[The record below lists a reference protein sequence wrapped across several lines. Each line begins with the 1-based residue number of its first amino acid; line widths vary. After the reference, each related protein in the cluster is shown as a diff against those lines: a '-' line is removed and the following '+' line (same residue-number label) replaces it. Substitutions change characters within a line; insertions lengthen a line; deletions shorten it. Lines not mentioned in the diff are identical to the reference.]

1 MTEQVSDN
9 KKKLISEREVAA
21 YLRENTD
28 FFVKHPDLLEQINL
42 PHERGE
48 AISLVERQVAL
59 LRERNIDMR
68 HRLGKLLDN
77 AREND
82 KLFEKTKHL
91 VLQLLEA
98 RSLQETVEALL
109 LSFDRDFE
117 IPFTRIV
124 LFGDASR
131 LPDCAAH
138 ICGVH
143 EARESINRILAANKA
158 ICGAFPA
165 EELEFF
171 FPGQAAQVGS
181 AAVVPLLHGNC
192 FGLLA
197 IGNSDPN
204 HYRSS
209 MGTLF
214 LGYIAD
220 ILNRLLPR
228 YLVVG

>member
-1 MTEQVSDN
+1 VTEQASEN
-9 KKKLISEREVAA
+9 KKKSVTEKEVAA
-21 YLRENTD
+21 YLRDNAD
-28 FFVKHPDLLEQINL
+28 FFVNHRDLLEQINL
-42 PHERGE
+42 PHQRGE

-82 KLFEKTKHL
+82 KLFERTKQL

-98 RSLQETVEALL
+98 RTLQESVDALL

-117 IPFTRIV
+117 IPFTSIV

-131 LPDCAAH
+131 LPECAAR

-143 EARESINRILAANKA
+143 EVRESVGRILSANKA
-158 ICGAFPA
+158 VCGAFPA
-165 EELEFF
+165 EELQFF
-171 FPGQAAQVGS
+171 FPGQSEQIGS

-197 IGNSDPN
+197 IGNGDPN

-214 LGYIAD
+214 LGYIAEV
-220 ILNRLLPR
+220 LNRLLPKH
-228 YLVVG
+228 LVLS